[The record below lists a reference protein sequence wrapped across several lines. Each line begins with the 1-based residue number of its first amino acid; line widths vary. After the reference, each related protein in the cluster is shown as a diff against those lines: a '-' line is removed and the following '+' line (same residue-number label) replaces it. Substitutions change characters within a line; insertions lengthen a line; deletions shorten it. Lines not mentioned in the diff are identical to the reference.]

1 MKSFSSF
8 KFHFDSINIIGETT
22 LPYFLYTLNS
32 TLILLIYD
40 NAEVFSAN
48 HVPLNSTL
56 ILLIYIS
63 EVSFV
68 DVRTSFKFHFDSIN
82 MYEIKVESEV
92 NLNFKFHFDSINI
105 K

>member
-1 MKSFSSF
+1 M
-8 KFHFDSINIIGETT
+8 
-22 LPYFLYTLNS
+22 
-32 TLILLIYD
+32 
-40 NAEVFSAN
+40 
-48 HVPLNSTL
+48 
-56 ILLIYIS
+56 
-63 EVSFV
+63 